1 MMMFSLKLTGKV
13 AFNHVYIHALVRDK
27 LGRKMSK
34 SLGNGIDPIEVTNQ
48 FGADSLRY
56 TLCAGSGHNRDLN
69 LDPATIEVNRNF
81 INKIWNA
88 FRFIAPSLDHAE
100 NELPNLSELDHQ
112 EKWIISELNQ
122 TVKVVSE
129 SFEIYRFDEASSAV
143 YSFVYDK
150 FCSWFIEFSKTP
162 LQDPAHQSRR
172 ATVLRFVFKELLKLF
187 TQSHHL

>member
-1 MMMFSLKLTGKV
+1 
-13 AFNHVYIHALVRDK
+13 
-27 LGRKMSK
+27 MSK

-100 NELPNLSELDHQ
+100 SELPNLSELDHQ

-150 FCSWFIEFSKTP
+150 FCSWFIEFSKNAITR
-162 LQDPAHQSRR
+162 SG
-172 ATVLRFVFKELLKLF
+172 
-187 TQSHHL
+187 SSI